1 MILFIFIWLL
11 VFALLLWLYD
21 YLKPWY
27 QYHKFKKS
35 QHEIFQIRKMEHRE
49 KLRFYGYNEDQI
61 ETEMKKWEKEH
72 A

>member
-1 MILFIFIWLL
+1 
-11 VFALLLWLYD
+11 
-21 YLKPWY
+21 
-27 QYHKFKKS
+27 
-35 QHEIFQIRKMEHRE
+35 MEHRE